1 MASTPQQIGRPTLA
15 ARLTSWQRMLSER
28 PLLVLIGLLI
38 VLMVVTNLVSPGFL
52 LPGNFST
59 NLLSAGPLGMLAAG
73 QTVVV
78 LTGGID
84 LSVTATATIAAFFLA
99 QYGGSNGFVAVV
111 GALGIGL
118 LIGVVNGIGIGPFGV
133 SPLIMTIGMSGII
146 TGLLT
151 VWSTNASNTPVVP
164 DLVRQAGS
172 GKWFSYLPIDVV
184 LWAAITIGLLV
195 LLRGSGFGRV
205 VYAMGAN
212 PVASRL
218 AGIRSWQVLLSV
230 YTLCGILS
238 ALAGILLAGYAGAV
252 DTGLASSY
260 LLPSVAA
267 VVIGGTSILG
277 GSGGYAGSI
286 VGVLILTVLG
296 SLLTLLNIAE
306 ALRQV
311 LYGAIVLGLAW
322 IYARTAGSD

>member
-1 MASTPQQIGRPTLA
+1 MSFSERLA
-15 ARLTSWQRMLSER
+15 GLRRNAADR
-28 PLLVLIGLLI
+28 PLLVLLVLLVALLI
-38 VLMVVTNLVSPGFL
+38 ATNIASPGFL

-59 NLLSAGPLGMLAAG
+59 TLLSAGPLGMLAAG
-73 QTVVV
+73 QTVVI

-99 QYGGSNGFVAVV
+99 QYGGTNGFVAVL

-118 LIGVVNGIGIGPFGV
+118 LVGLINGIGVGPFGV
-133 SPLIMTIGMSGII
+133 SPLIMTLGMSGII

-151 VWSTNASNTPVVP
+151 VWSTTASNTPVVP
-164 DLVRQAGS
+164 DLIRQVGS

-184 LWAAITIGLLV
+184 IWAVLTLGLMV

-205 VYAMGAN
+205 VYAVGAN
-212 PVASRL
+212 PVASDL
-218 AGIRSWQVLLSV
+218 AGIRTWQVLLAV
-230 YTLCGILS
+230 YSLCGLLS
-238 ALAGILLAGYAGAV
+238 AGAGILLAGYAGAV
-252 DTGLASSY
+252 DTALATSY

-277 GSGGYAGSI
+277 GSGGYGGTI

-296 SLLTLLNIAE
+296 SLLTLLNISE
-306 ALRQV
+306 ALRQI

-322 IYARTAGSD
+322 VYARTAGGD